1 MNGLTSAASASLAQ
15 EVPQVSGANAY
26 LAWVMFLVVLAIV
39 VIVIPVF
46 LAKRPVRQKRANR
59 HGTDQPQSAWIASVE
74 TIRSDYH
81 AKKITE
87 KQAYSRLSKV
97 ARAFASERL
106 GTDLSAKTLLDLNR
120 RHQSGSKAQFDS
132 LRRTIAAL
140 YPPEFADAK
149 SNRAAN
155 DATVDDA
162 ANWVNAM
169 IGRWLA

>member
-1 MNGLTSAASASLAQ
+1 MSELTFAHTLA
-15 EVPQVSGANAY
+15 EAVPQIENAGAY
-26 LAWVMFLVVLAIV
+26 LTWAMFLVLLA
-39 VIVIPVF
+39 VIAIAIPVF
-46 LAKRPVRQKRANR
+46 LAKRPERAARASR
-59 HGTDQPQSAWIASVE
+59 HSVDQPQSVWIGRIE
-74 TIRSDYH
+74 EIRADYH
-81 AKKITE
+81 AKRITE
-87 KQAYSRLSKV
+87 KQAYSRLSQV

-140 YPPEFADAK
+140 YPPEFADSA
-149 SNRAAN
+149 SNRAAG

-162 ANWVNAM
+162 ANWVSTM